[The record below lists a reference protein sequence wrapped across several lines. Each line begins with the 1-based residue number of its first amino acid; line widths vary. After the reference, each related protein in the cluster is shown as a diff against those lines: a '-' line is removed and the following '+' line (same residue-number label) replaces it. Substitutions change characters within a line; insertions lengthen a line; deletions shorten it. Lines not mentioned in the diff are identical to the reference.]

1 MQGDLSR
8 LVGSGPE
15 SFNVSQNQQKP
26 PKNLIHWNAMHA
38 VVTSLWPS
46 I

>member
-26 PKNLIHWNAMHA
+26 PKKLNAMQ
-38 VVTSLWPS
+38 VVRYYYSGP

>member
-26 PKNLIHWNAMHA
+26 PKKLCMLF
-38 VVTSLWPS
+38 VTTTLALSDDLE
-46 I
+46 